1 MKTLATKTLTL
12 YFIDDFTH
20 YSYRQV
26 ENLRDGK
33 LYGAALRLIF
43 TVVPPPIIWTRF
55 SNSGRHLLSM
65 RLTDFKG

>member
-20 YSYRQV
+20 YFYRQV

-33 LYGAALRLIF
+33 LFGAALRLTF
-43 TVVPPPIIWTRF
+43 TVRF
-55 SNSGRHLLSM
+55 TVKIGRMSPVKITH
-65 RLTDFKG
+65 RKT

>member
-20 YSYRQV
+20 YFYRQV

-33 LYGAALRLIF
+33 LFGAALRLIF
-43 TVVPPPIIWTRF
+43 TVRIGKMSPVKITHRK
-55 SNSGRHLLSM
+55 
-65 RLTDFKG
+65 T

>member
-20 YSYRQV
+20 YFYRQV

-33 LYGAALRLIF
+33 LFGAALRLIF
-43 TVVPPPIIWTRF
+43 TVRF
-55 SNSGRHLLSM
+55 TVRIGKMFPVKITHRK
-65 RLTDFKG
+65 T

>member
-20 YSYRQV
+20 YFYRQV

-33 LYGAALRLIF
+33 LFGAALSLIF
-43 TVVPPPIIWTRF
+43 TVRIGKMSPVKITHRK
-55 SNSGRHLLSM
+55 
-65 RLTDFKG
+65 T